1 MPTSLEK
8 SEDKTASRFETVE
21 GTLIAEEKDGLDIA
35 GGSKQLEPAGK
46 PADPVR
52 ERQRALRLYVLLPLL
67 FLTVALMGGLRLAS
81 PDNSFVFMAP
91 ALICL
96 FFSLV
101 LIVLFVRGRLIAF
114 ETWFSDDH
122 STSHNVAN
130 GVLLLSLF
138 AATTQVFNSVLPETG
153 LPFWV
158 VSFCFA
164 WSLWNNFFADFD
176 NKKLLRSMT
185 PLFAFAFVAKY
196 VVLAGLTAPAGD
208 GGWLRSLIENPAKET
223 VTWLLE
229 LPRYS
234 RGTGYIQ
241 FFCLLFYFA
250 GLYIL
255 PSSADRLD
263 YPLSF
268 VHNPAGGP
276 FGTVN
281 SEQSRVNS

>member
-1 MPTSLEK
+1 MRKPLEK
-8 SEDKTASRFETVE
+8 STDEPLDDLETVE
-21 GTLIAEEKDGLDIA
+21 GSIIPADDEELGRP
-35 GGSKQLEPAGK
+35 PAGEMI
-46 PADPVR
+46 AAHGSLTAAAR

-96 FFSLV
+96 FFAVV

-122 STSHNVAN
+122 STSHNIAN

-164 WSLWNNFFADFD
+164 WTLWNNFFADFD

-185 PLFAFAFVAKY
+185 AMFAFAFVAKY
-196 VVLAGLTAPAGD
+196 VLLAGLTAPAGD

-255 PSSADRLD
+255 PSSAER
-263 YPLSF
+263 
-268 VHNPAGGP
+268 
-276 FGTVN
+276 
-281 SEQSRVNS
+281 